1 MTLTPANPTMEP
13 MVFGDDEVEI
23 YGRVVT
29 VMRRL

>member
-1 MTLTPANPTMEP
+1 VPANPTMEP
-13 MVFGDDEVEI
+13 MEFDADEVTI

>member
-1 MTLTPANPTMEP
+1 VVLTPANPTMGP
-13 MVFGDDEVEI
+13 MVFDPKDVTV